1 MNGSAALEST
11 VDGRPPREK
20 RRWGRLPIG
29 IWSLLAVG
37 AGALIGTVAPSV
49 GEGMKIL
56 GDIFLNLVQMVVIPL
71 VFPLIVLGISR
82 MESVKKVGRI
92 AGKAILYFEVVTT
105 IILVMAVS
113 LAKLTNLGVG
123 APVAGAS
130 TGDLQKLS
138 QGIDFREL
146 ILHAVPK
153 NVFQAFA
160 EGNLLATITFAVF
173 VGIGMAA
180 FGSKVEPV
188 EKVLDSLAQVM
199 FKVVGYVIRFAPAGI
214 LGFISYD
221 VAHYGVGNL
230 TSLLGF
236 IAVVYAGLAIVLAVI
251 FPIIALVF
259 RVRYIELVKTIAGL
273 AGIAFVTR
281 SSEAVLAPLLQKL
294 EKFGLNR
301 STTSFVVPLGYSF
314 NTDGSV
320 LYQAVALVF
329 IANAYGTNPDF
340 LTLLLM
346 VGVLVILSKGMAGV
360 ASASVVVLI
369 AAGNTLG
376 LPPQGVALLLGVDF
390 IVDMART
397 AVNVV
402 GNSLAAAVIDRSER
416 KAAAKA
422 LARGLIDPAAESTH
436 TPDAE
441 SDNTNSNSNTEAKE
455 ALRS

>member
-1 MNGSAALEST
+1 MIGLPAPETAKAGHGNKE
-11 VDGRPPREK
+11 
-20 RRWGRLPIG
+20 RRRGWKLPLG
-29 IWSLLAVG
+29 VWSLLAVG
-37 AGALIGTVAPSV
+37 AGALIGTVAPGV

-56 GDIFLNLVQMVVIPL
+56 GDIFLNLVQMIVIPL

-105 IILVMAVS
+105 VILVMAVS
-113 LAKLTNLGVG
+113 LAKLTNIGVG

-130 TGDLQKLS
+130 TADLQKLS

-153 NVFQAFA
+153 NVFAAFA

-180 FGSKVEPV
+180 LGSKVEPV
-188 EKVLDSLAQVM
+188 ERVLDGLAEVM
-199 FKVVGYVIRFAPAGI
+199 FKVVGYVIRFSPAGI

-230 TSLLGF
+230 ASLLGF
-236 IAVVYAGLAIVLAVI
+236 IAVIYAGLAIVLAVI
-251 FPIIALVF
+251 FPLIALIF
-259 RVRYIELVKTIAGL
+259 RVQYIDLLKCIGGL

-340 LTLLLM
+340 MTLLLM

-402 GNSLAAAVIDRSER
+402 GNSLAAAVIDRSES
-416 KAAAKA
+416 KAA
-422 LARGLIDPAAESTH
+422 T
-436 TPDAE
+436 
-441 SDNTNSNSNTEAKE
+441 KE
-455 ALRS
+455 AARAFSTDSPMAVETLQADGGAACVEESKEAIRS